1 VKNAPDESR
10 RRTLPVNLLLKGR
23 LCLLV
28 GAGHVAHRKCEN
40 LLEHGARVL
49 LIAPGA
55 VPDLAPLIEAG
66 HVEFRR
72 EAYRPE
78 LLDVIEPFLV
88 YTATDDDAVNR
99 QVAADCADRRI
110 LCSSA
115 SSWEEG
121 DFISPSILR
130 WGKGQVGVTTGGSSC
145 RQARF
150 MRLRLERLLGGR
162 RDLAVIGVDLRHA
175 PVDEFESIRP
185 DQEEADRLRDRLAN
199 LAGLEEFALLV
210 TCNRVELY
218 VRAALDE
225 TLESLARLV
234 LGFDRLGHRV
244 YRVSGDAVLEHAV
257 NLVSGHLSELTC
269 ETPIVR
275 QWKEAFR
282 RAFERHEAGVHL
294 QKLHDQALVIAK
306 KVRAFHKGA
315 QDGLPDL
322 VARFVAGR
330 RSSMGPRVLLLGAGA
345 MGRDVGIRLLR
356 DPLLDL
362 TWANRSVERIPGDAS
377 CTKCTIDEAFS
388 DLGRFGQLVSVL
400 GAPEPV
406 FRPGHLLG
414 RAAPA
419 VLIDLGMPRNV
430 DPEVR
435 QIEGVEVLDLGHF
448 KNAETDRDALFEL
461 TQTILASGAGEAPR
475 G

>member
-1 VKNAPDESR
+1 VKNDMNEPG

-28 GAGHVAHRKCEN
+28 GAGRVAHRKCEN
-40 LLEHGARVL
+40 LLAHGARVL
-49 LIAPGA
+49 LVAPRA
-55 VPDLAPLIEAG
+55 VPDLERLAEAG
-66 HVEFRR
+66 HVELRR
-72 EAYRPE
+72 EAYGPE
-78 LLDVIEPFLV
+78 ALEVNPFLV

-99 QVAADCADRRI
+99 RVAADCAERRV
-110 LCSSA
+110 LCCSA

-130 WGKGQVGVTTGGSSC
+130 WGKGQVSVTTEGSSC

-150 MRLRLERLLGGR
+150 MRLRLEKLLGGTR
-162 RDLAVIGVDLRHA
+162 ELAVIGIDLRHA
-175 PVDEFESIRP
+175 PVDEFERIRP
-185 DQEEADRLRDRLAN
+185 DQDGADRLRDQLAN

-218 VRAALDE
+218 VWAALDE
-225 TLESLARLV
+225 TLEGLTHLV
-234 LGFDRLGHRV
+234 LGLDGLNGHV
-244 YRVSGDAVLEHAV
+244 YRKSGDEVLEHAV

-275 QWKEAFR
+275 QWKEAYS

-306 KVRAFHKGA
+306 KVRAFHKGS
-315 QDGLPDL
+315 QDGLPEL

-330 RSSMGPRVLLLGAGA
+330 RERLGSRVLVLGAGA
-345 MGRDVGIRLLR
+345 MGRDVATRLLR
-356 DPLLDL
+356 DPLLAL
-362 TWANRSVERIPGDAS
+362 TWANRSAENIPEDAT
-377 CTKCTIDEAFS
+377 CEKIPLEAAFA
-388 DLGRFGQLVSVL
+388 DLDRFDQIVSVL
-400 GAPEPV
+400 GTAEAV
-406 FRPGHLLG
+406 FRPGHLL
-414 RAAPA
+414 RRVSPV

-430 DPEVR
+430 DPEVK
-435 QIEGVEVLDLGHF
+435 QVEGVEVLDLGHF
-448 KNAETDRDALFEL
+448 RNAETDRAALFGL
-461 TQTILASGAGEAPR
+461 TQTILASGAGGAPR

>member
-1 VKNAPDESR
+1 VKNGPKEPG

-40 LLEHGARVL
+40 LLAHGARVL

-55 VPDLAPLIEAG
+55 VPDLEYLVEAG
-66 HVEFRR
+66 RVELRR
-72 EAYRPE
+72 EPYRPE
-78 LLDVIEPFLV
+78 TLDAVEPFLV

-99 QVAADCADRRI
+99 QVAADCASRRI
-110 LCSSA
+110 LCCSA

-121 DFISPSILR
+121 DFISPSILK
-130 WGKGQVGVTTGGSSC
+130 WGKGQVSVTTEGSSC

-150 MRLRLERLLGGR
+150 MRLRLEKLLGGER
-162 RDLAVIGVDLRHA
+162 ELVVIGIDLRHA
-175 PVDEFESIRP
+175 PVDDFERIRP
-185 DQEEADRLRDRLAN
+185 DEDQADRLRDQLAN

-225 TLESLARLV
+225 TLERLTHLV
-234 LGFDRLGHRV
+234 LGFDRLRDCV
-244 YRVSGDAVLEHAV
+244 YRKSGGEVLEHAV

-275 QWKEAFR
+275 QWKEAYR
-282 RAFERHEAGVHL
+282 RAFTRHEAGVHL
-294 QKLHDQALVIAK
+294 QNLHDQALVIAK
-306 KVRAFHKGA
+306 KVRAFHKDA
-315 QDGLPDL
+315 HDGLPDL

-330 RSSMGPRVLLLGAGA
+330 REHPGSRVLLLGAGA
-345 MGRDVGIRLLR
+345 MGLDVGARLQR
-356 DPLLDL
+356 DPLLKL
-362 TWANRSVERIPGDAS
+362 TWTNRSLERIPADAS
-377 CTKCTIDEAFS
+377 CEKISLEDAFS
-388 DLGRFGQLVSVL
+388 DLDRFDQIVSVL
-400 GAPEPV
+400 GTAEPV
-406 FRPGHLLG
+406 FRPGHLLR
-414 RAAPA
+414 RAKPV

-430 DPEVR
+430 DPEVK

-448 KNAETDRDALFEL
+448 RNAETDRNALYEL
-461 TQTILASGAGEAPR
+461 TQTILASGAGGSPR